1 MSGEGEDRGIAWRI
15 ETLEVVPST
24 QDIVR
29 ARAEAGEPEGFVL
42 QARGQSV
49 GRGRQGTRWESPP
62 GNLYLSALLRPG
74 CPAGQG
80 GQIALVCA
88 VALARALEPFIAPGA
103 RIGLKWPNDLLIG
116 ERKAAGILVESDITE
131 GSRIGF
137 AVVGIGVNV
146 TAPPEG
152 AAGIGPRAQVDT
164 VRDAVLDAVAYFYE
178 IWKGQGFS
186 PIRTAWLERAENL
199 SGTIRVGKPP
209 YAQTGR
215 FLGLSPEGRLIF
227 QPAGGMV
234 QEIAAGPVFYAG
246 EQAGEESAKS
256 L

>member
-1 MSGEGEDRGIAWRI
+1 MSGGGGRGIAWRI

-29 ARAEAGEPEGFVL
+29 ARAEAGESEGLVL
-42 QARGQSV
+42 QAHRQSV

-62 GNLYLSALLRPG
+62 GNLYMSALLRPD

-88 VALARALEPFIAPGA
+88 VALAQALEPFIAPGV
-103 RIGLKWPNDLLIG
+103 RIGLKWPNDLLIDG
-116 ERKAAGILVESDITE
+116 RKAAGILVESGMEED
-131 GSRIGF
+131 RIGF
-137 AVVGIGVNV
+137 AVTGIGVNV
-146 TAPPEG
+146 AAPPEG
-152 AAGIGPRAQVDT
+152 AAGLGPGAQVDA
-164 VRDAVLDAVAYFYE
+164 VRDAVLEVLTEFYG
-178 IWKGQGFS
+178 IWRGQGFS
-186 PIRTAWLERAENL
+186 PIRTAWLARAEKPG
-199 SGTIRVGKPP
+199 GTIRVGKPP
-209 YAQTGR
+209 YAQTGQ
-215 FLGLSPEGRLIF
+215 FLGLSPDGRLIF
-227 QPAGGMV
+227 QPVGGMV